1 MHYNI
6 TNAFTFL
13 LLLVTLSTTIIAYDN
28 NVKSEKLSIQRFNK
42 RQYGDQGSLSFT
54 ISVST
59 SAPASASTSASSIS
73 AHAVTTGSSATTRT
87 STTTFNSASS
97 KSAVTSVTTPTV
109 TYLPTAQQQ
118 PTLNP
123 STTLNNEQAPPT
135 YTGADIPTVLPDFLN
150 SGNRAKYV
158 TRWSIWCDCIMI
170 LSILYI
176 F

>member
-1 MHYNI
+1 MHYI

-13 LLLVTLSTTIIAYDN
+13 LLLITLSTTIIAYDN
-28 NVKSEKLSIQRFNK
+28 NVNSEKLSIQRFNK
-42 RQYGDQGSLSFT
+42 RQYGDQGSRSFT

-59 SAPASASTSASSIS
+59 SASASASASPRS

-87 STTTFNSASS
+87 STTTFNSASY
-97 KSAVTSVTTPTV
+97 KSAITSITTPTL
-109 TYLPTAQQQ
+109 TDLPTTQQQ

-123 STTLNNEQAPPT
+123 STTLNDVQAPPT
-135 YTGADIPTVLPDFLN
+135 FTGSDIPTVLPDFLN
-150 SGNRAKYV
+150 SGNRAKYI
-158 TRWSIWCDCIMI
+158 TRWNVWCNCIMI